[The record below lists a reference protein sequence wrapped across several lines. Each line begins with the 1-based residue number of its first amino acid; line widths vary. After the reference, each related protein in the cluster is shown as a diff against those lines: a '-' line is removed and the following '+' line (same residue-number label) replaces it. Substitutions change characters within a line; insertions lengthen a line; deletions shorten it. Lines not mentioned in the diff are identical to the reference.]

1 MGRRSHGSRWAHRGS
16 TRTLAARV
24 SLCAAHRRCPCAVR
38 GRDGCGRTT
47 RRSRGARDCGE
58 GSVRRVERGAGC
70 GGGEIPR
77 ILAGEPA
84 SANGGRAV
92 VAAEKRGRGH
102 SARGLDPKVLHERAL
117 SRLHRQYE
125 RRIGLALAPVRKGL
139 PGSYIRGAEPLII
152 CVDAMDWMGRCRR
165 RTRSHYA
172 YRHGK
177 LCHWRRR
184 PAEADGE

>member
-1 MGRRSHGSRWAHRGS
+1 MGRRSHGSRRAHRGS
-16 TRTLAARV
+16 ARTLAARV
-24 SLCAAHRRCPCAVR
+24 SRCAAHRRCPCAVR

-58 GSVRRVERGAGC
+58 GSVRRLERGAGS
-70 GGGEIPR
+70 GGGKTSR
-77 ILAGEPA
+77 GVAGEPA

-125 RRIGLALAPVRKGL
+125 RRSGLALALVGKGL
-139 PGSYIRGAEPLII
+139 PGSSIRGAEPRII
-152 CVDAMDWMGRCRR
+152 CMDTMDWMGCCRR

-172 YRHGK
+172 YRQGK
-177 LCHWRRR
+177 LCQWRRR
-184 PAEADGE
+184 AAEADGE